1 MKLAKPAA
9 AAIIAAFFVQ
19 PAAVAGPEDDRAA
32 FAAYFQARFPDVPF
46 DEFANGIYAIDADS
60 RSQWE
65 MIEEFPPYEFSI
77 ERGESLWGQALP
89 NGETYADCFGVPLED
104 VRPHFPRYDA
114 ERGEIVTLELAI
126 NDCRTANG
134 AEPWV
139 YGTADIVDVTAYV
152 AYAARGKTVAV
163 DVPADQPGALAAYE
177 AGKRFYYSKRGQ
189 LNFTCYDTSLSE
201 TCVRDILGGKEYGPV
216 CIRRKP
222 KTIIDVGAYVGV
234 ADVEP
239 RHPQVDG
246 GGRSRSQRPRDRRGE
261 LDLADAVEPDGVRGG
276 GEEVLGVTS
285 GPGVGVVAGEEA
297 GGVREVVAVPG
308 QHGWGL

>member
-9 AAIIAAFFVQ
+9 AAIIAGFFVQ
-19 PAAVAGPEDDRAA
+19 TTAVAGPEDDRAA

-89 NGETYADCFGVPLED
+89 NGATYADCFGVPLED

-189 LNFTCYDTSLSE
+189 LNFACYDCHVTSVGLRVRADKLGPSLGHP
-201 TCVRDILGGKEYGPV
+201 THFPVYRSKLGGMLTLHQRFKGCVRDVRARPFELQSEEYRNLEYFLTYMSNGL
-216 CIRRKP
+216 KFN
-222 KTIIDVGAYVGV
+222 
-234 ADVEP
+234 
-239 RHPQVDG
+239 
-246 GGRSRSQRPRDRRGE
+246 
-261 LDLADAVEPDGVRGG
+261 
-276 GEEVLGVTS
+276 
-285 GPGVGVVAGEEA
+285 GPGA
-297 GGVREVVAVPG
+297 RK
-308 QHGWGL
+308 